1 MNGGHDDKNRK
12 GGNDSWNGRTTRMAW
27 LSNTVDVFKAVLQ
40 AMDTAPP
47 SCCNGL
53 ILCQRDIKE
62 ECLYTVGRYKLTY
75 SHSSQYQ

>member
-1 MNGGHDDKNRK
+1 MTKIEREGMIHGME
-12 GGNDSWNGRTTRMAW
+12 GRQGW
-27 LSNTVDVFKAVLQ
+27 LGFQTQLMLQ

-53 ILCQRDIKE
+53 ILCQSDIKE